1 MDTVCP
7 EADILCSEQH
17 DGYHHDGLKI
27 WPHIISTNGRSSKEL
42 ISGWRSPALQAL

>member
-17 DGYHHDGLKI
+17 DGLKI
-27 WPHIISTNGRSSKEL
+27 WSHIISTNGRLSKEL
-42 ISGWRSPALQAL
+42 ISGWRSPSLQAL